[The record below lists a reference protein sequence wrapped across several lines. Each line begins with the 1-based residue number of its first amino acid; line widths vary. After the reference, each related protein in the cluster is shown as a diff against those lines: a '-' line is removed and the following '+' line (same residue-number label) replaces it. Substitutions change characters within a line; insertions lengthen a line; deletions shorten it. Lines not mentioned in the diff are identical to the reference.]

1 MSTIKLGNMNNIN
14 GESQDYSCDNILQF
28 YKNITIVEIGRIYV
42 DSLCV
47 MSYKYMWIY
56 NYLIPS
62 LKIIKWLNE
71 AYFVSMSKSNIISYI
86 LLIYKTYNLWQHYF
100 TLKAFG

>member
-47 MSYKYMWIY
+47 MSYKYM
-56 NYLIPS
+56 
-62 LKIIKWLNE
+62 
-71 AYFVSMSKSNIISYI
+71 
-86 LLIYKTYNLWQHYF
+86 
-100 TLKAFG
+100 